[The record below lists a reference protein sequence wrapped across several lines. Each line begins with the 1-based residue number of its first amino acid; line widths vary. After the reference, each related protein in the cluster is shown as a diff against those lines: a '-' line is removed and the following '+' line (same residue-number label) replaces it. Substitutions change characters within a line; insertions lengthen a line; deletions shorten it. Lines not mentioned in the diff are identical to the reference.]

1 MTTLKNQT
9 SQVQAKIAL
18 VAVQFIATKCLRR
31 FHDVLLLKLHSKFML
46 LNWKP
51 YVLAIWL
58 LNLSGYGHDPLIHTS
73 HYEVSYSSAL
83 VESYARGRRAAKG

>member
-18 VAVQFIATKCLRR
+18 VATKCLPR
-31 FHDVLLLKLHSKFML
+31 FHDVRLLKLHSKFML

-51 YVLAIWL
+51 KVLAIWA
-58 LNLSGYGHDPLIHTS
+58 LNLSGYGLDPPIHTS
-73 HYEVSYSSAL
+73 HYEVFYSSTL
-83 VESYARGRRAAKG
+83 GSRGPFASETSPK